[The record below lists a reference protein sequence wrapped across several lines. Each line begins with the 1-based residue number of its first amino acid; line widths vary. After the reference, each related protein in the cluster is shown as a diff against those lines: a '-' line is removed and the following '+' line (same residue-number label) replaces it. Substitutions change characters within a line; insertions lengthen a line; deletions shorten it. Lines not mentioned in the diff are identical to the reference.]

1 MHRFISSLWLGMALL
16 VLAGGCAAPS
26 GEPPVAT
33 PVPPTAPAAAT
44 ADARIVVLGD
54 SLAAGLGLPEDQAF
68 PAVVEA
74 RLRDA
79 GFAVTVVNAGVSGDT
94 TAGGLRRLDWI
105 LGQQPDLVVVE
116 LGGNDALRGQPLEG
130 IEANLREIV
139 RRSRQAGAAVVL
151 CGMDIPTNFG
161 PDYTQGFAALYE
173 RVAAD
178 EGATLV
184 PGFVRE
190 VGLDPDL
197 LQPDGLHP
205 TAEGQQRLAEVLLP
219 AIRQVFVADQ
229 ASVVPSSKPSPKT
242 TPVVQEAYV
251 SGTT

>member
-1 MHRFISSLWLGMALL
+1 
-16 VLAGGCAAPS
+16 
-26 GEPPVAT
+26 
-33 PVPPTAPAAAT
+33 
-44 ADARIVVLGD
+44 VLGD

-105 LGQQPDLVVVE
+105 LGQEPEVVVVE

-139 RRSRQAGAAVVL
+139 RRSREADAAVVL

-178 EGATLV
+178 EGAILV

-205 TAEGQQRLAEVLLP
+205 TAEGQQRLADRLVPVL
-219 AIRQVFVADQ
+219 RQLVAELQ
-229 ASVVPSSKPSPKT
+229 ASGSPFSNPSAKMTSLVHEGK
-242 TPVVQEAYV
+242 AR
-251 SGTT
+251 GTA